1 MKLKTPFM
9 SSYLKNNSTNLYLI
23 FFFFLNLS
31 LLDIRVLVK
40 SFVFIMYLLIFCIYY
55 EYLHSKRQR
64 LEKLDGI
71 LSLESN
77 PTSYAALIIL
87 IMLGEEQIWFL

>member
-9 SSYLKNNSTNLYLI
+9 SWYLKNNSTNLYLI

-40 SFVFIMYLLIFCIYY
+40 SFVFIS
-55 EYLHSKRQR
+55 EYLHSKR
-64 LEKLDGI
+64 LEKLDSI

-77 PTSYAALIIL
+77 PKSYAALLIL
-87 IMLGEEQIWFL
+87 IMLGEEPIWFL

>member
-40 SFVFIMYLLIFCIYY
+40 SFVFIS

-77 PTSYAALIIL
+77 PKSYAALLIL
-87 IMLGEEQIWFL
+87 IMLGEEQIWFS